1 MLSDPMP
8 NESPQPR
15 PYHHGNLVETLVA
28 AAVALVEEQGL
39 AAVSVREVA
48 RRAGVSPAAPF
59 RHFASKA
66 ALMTA
71 VAEQAMQRLSDSMA
85 RAMADAPKGAGPMAT
100 LRLMGQAYMA
110 WVVANPTHFLIIS
123 SRSDID
129 FAGSRLLVERNE
141 ALRQT
146 LLQLFGAAQAHGQ
159 LRPGLVVEDLVLS
172 LRALSYGAARL
183 WADGHF
189 PQWQV
194 KRPPVAALTSMVE
207 VFLTSIEAAPPG
219 P

>member
-1 MLSDPMP
+1 MTDD
-8 NESPQPR
+8 SPSPR
-15 PYHHGNLVETLVA
+15 AYHHGNLVEVLVA

-71 VAEQAMQRLSDSMA
+71 VAEQAMGRLSDSMA
-85 RAMADAPKGAGPMAT
+85 RALADAPQGAGPMAR
-100 LRLMGQAYMA
+100 LRAMGQAYMA
-110 WVVANPTHFLIIS
+110 WVVANPTHFLIVS

-129 FAGSRLLVERNE
+129 FAGSRLLVEQNE
-141 ALRQT
+141 ALRRSLFN
-146 LLQLFGAAQAHGQ
+146 LLGAAQAQGQ

-194 KRPPVAALTSMVE
+194 SGPPVAALTGMVE
-207 VFLTSIEAAPPG
+207 VFLTSIEAAPPAPPG